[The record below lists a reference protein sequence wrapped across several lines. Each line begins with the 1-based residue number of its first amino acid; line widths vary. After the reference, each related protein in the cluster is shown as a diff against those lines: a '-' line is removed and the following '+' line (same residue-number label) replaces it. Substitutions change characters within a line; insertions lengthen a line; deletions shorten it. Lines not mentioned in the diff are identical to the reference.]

1 MKTTPKPEL
10 PKARAMTRRE
20 WLAFKASG
28 KDPVDADVKNTGE
41 LLKIQ
46 SAAYDWIITNIY
58 DAEELADV
66 PMNDLNRLAEKTY
79 WLTYGRGEEA
89 EKN

>member
-20 WLAFKASG
+20 WLAFRAAG
-28 KDPVDADVKNTGE
+28 KDPACADAKNPGE

-46 SAAYDWIITNIY
+46 SDAYDWIITNIY
-58 DAEELADV
+58 DAEKLADV
-66 PMNDLNRLAEKTY
+66 PMCDLNRLAEKTY